1 MLDSDSQLDFD
12 FKTTVYLLV
21 LTFAHV
27 NIYGIGIFTMH
38 LASSTINNGYECHI
52 YFFRD

>member
-27 NIYGIGIFTMH
+27 HIYDIGIYTMH
-38 LASSTINNGYECHI
+38 LASSTINNGYECHKI
-52 YFFRD
+52 F